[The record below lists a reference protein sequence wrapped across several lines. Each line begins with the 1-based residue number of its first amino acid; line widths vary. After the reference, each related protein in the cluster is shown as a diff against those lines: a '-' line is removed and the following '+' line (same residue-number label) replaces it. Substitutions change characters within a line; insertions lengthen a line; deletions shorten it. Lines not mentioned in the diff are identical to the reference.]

1 LRTLAIKTLASY
13 FMIKKQV
20 TDSFVRVDASRKT
33 RKSKCLH
40 QISTGMC
47 LLFLATAV
55 SSCAKSD
62 SYRMKMDQGSAEKK
76 LAGEKRTRSQA
87 WPSDSIALVPQPQPE
102 DTELASTALA
112 VHEIFREVRRFLTR
126 EDKANLSCTNKAIRA
141 AARDTTRSLD
151 FSVNNTQRNRG
162 ITSAQLAEFIPKYA
176 HAHIDHVN
184 LSGCTLITDTGLQA
198 LAQHCTGLTKL
209 YLAGCRL
216 ITDTGLQA
224 LAQHCTGLKELYLAG
239 CRLITDTGLQALAQ
253 HCTGLKELNLA
264 GCRLITDVGLQ
275 ALAQHCT
282 GLTELYLAE
291 CSLITNAGLQ
301 ALAQHCTGLTELDVE
316 ECDQITDAGLQ
327 ALAQRC
333 TGLTKLDLDGCDLIT
348 NAGLRALAQHCTGL
362 TGLDLYGCSLITD
375 AGLRA
380 LAQHCTGLTSLTL
393 CRFTQIT
400 DAGLRALRQDYPH
413 IRIFEQS

>member
-62 SYRMKMDQGSAEKK
+62 SYRMKMDQGSAERK

-184 LSGCTLITDTGLQA
+184 LSGGT
-198 LAQHCTGLTKL
+198 
-209 YLAGCRL
+209 
-216 ITDTGLQA
+216 
-224 LAQHCTGLKELYLAG
+224 
-239 CRLITDTGLQALAQ
+239 LITDTGLQALAQ

-264 GCRLITDVGLQ
+264 GGTLITDTGLQ

-291 CSLITNAGLQ
+291 CSL
-301 ALAQHCTGLTELDVE
+301 
-316 ECDQITDAGLQ
+316 ITDAGLQ

-362 TGLDLYGCSLITD
+362 TKLNLAGSRLITDEGLRALAQQCTGLTGLDLYGCALITD